1 MYKNITRGVI
11 LLQTIIGIAIILVDV
26 IHKKQYS
33 TRYQY
38 FIAILFI
45 ILNYFT
51 NKFILWVE
59 KENKN

>member
-26 IHKKQYS
+26 IHKKEYS
-33 TRYQY
+33 NKYQY

-45 ILNYFT
+45 ILNYLT